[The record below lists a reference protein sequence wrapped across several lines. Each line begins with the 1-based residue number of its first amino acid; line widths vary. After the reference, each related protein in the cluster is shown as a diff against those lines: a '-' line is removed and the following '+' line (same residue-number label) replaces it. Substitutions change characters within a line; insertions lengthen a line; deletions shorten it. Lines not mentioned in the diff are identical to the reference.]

1 MAQIITS
8 VSEAVYQIKKWL
20 GVNEALEG
28 EASLKMGEAAL
39 MRNFK
44 VTAGGALK
52 KRAGSRNIAGRL
64 SRDPAPGGH
73 TAEVDTGTTSVL
85 LTETGQSTAAL
96 TMYPGIEVD
105 SVGGITLTGES
116 AEVTNGN
123 QAEHL
128 GWYYRAG
135 DGAVYKFTGVTA

>member
-8 VSEAVYQIKKWL
+8 VREGIYQIKRWL
-20 GVNEALEG
+20 GVNEAQEG
-28 EASLKMGEAAL
+28 EASLKMGEAAV

-52 KRAGSRNIAGRL
+52 KRAGSRNIAGL
-64 SRDPAPGGH
+64 MSGY

>member
-28 EASLKMGEAAL
+28 EARLKMGEAAL

-52 KRAGSRNIAGRL
+52 KRAGSRNIAGL
-64 SRDPAPGGH
+64 MSGY

-105 SVGGITLTGES
+105 SVGGITLTGE
-116 AEVTNGN
+116 AAGVTNEN

>member
-52 KRAGSRNIAGRL
+52 KRAGSRNIAGL
-64 SRDPAPGGH
+64 MSGY

-96 TMYPGIEVD
+96 TMYPAIEVD

>member
-52 KRAGSRNIAGRL
+52 NARAAEALPGS
-64 SRDPAPGGH
+64 
-73 TAEVDTGTTSVL
+73 
-85 LTETGQSTAAL
+85 
-96 TMYPGIEVD
+96 
-105 SVGGITLTGES
+105 
-116 AEVTNGN
+116 
-123 QAEHL
+123 
-128 GWYYRAG
+128 
-135 DGAVYKFTGVTA
+135 

>member
-52 KRAGSRNIAGRL
+52 KRAGSRNIAGL
-64 SRDPAPGGH
+64 MSGY

-116 AEVTNGN
+116 AEVTSEN

>member
-1 MAQIITS
+1 MAQIVTNVQERI
-8 VSEAVYQIKKWL
+8 YQIKRWL
-20 GVNEALEG
+20 GVNEAQEG
-28 EASLKMGEAAL
+28 EASLKMGEAAV

-52 KRAGSRNIAGRL
+52 KRAGSRNIAGL
-64 SRDPAPGGH
+64 MSGY

>member
-39 MRNFK
+39 MCNFK

-52 KRAGSRNIAGRL
+52 KRSGSRNIAGL
-64 SRDPAPGGH
+64 MSGY
-73 TAEVDTGTTSVL
+73 TAEVDTGTTKVL

-96 TMYPGIEVD
+96 TMYPGMEVD

-116 AEVTNGN
+116 AEVTNEN

>member
-44 VTAGGALK
+44 VTAGGALQ
-52 KRAGSRNIAGRL
+52 KRGGGRDSAGRM
-64 SRDPAPGGH
+64 SGY
-73 TAEVDTGTTSVL
+73 TAEGDTGTTSVL

-116 AEVTNGN
+116 AEVTNEN

>member
-8 VSEAVYQIKKWL
+8 VSEAVYQIKKRL

-52 KRAGSRNIAGRL
+52 KRAGSRNIAGL
-64 SRDPAPGGH
+64 MSGY

-116 AEVTNGN
+116 AGVTNEN

>member
-52 KRAGSRNIAGRL
+52 KRAGRRNIAGL
-64 SRDPAPGGH
+64 MSGY

-116 AEVTNGN
+116 AGVTNEN

>member
-1 MAQIITS
+1 MAQIIPS

-52 KRAGSRNIAGRL
+52 KRAGSRNIAGL
-64 SRDPAPGGH
+64 MSGY

>member
-1 MAQIITS
+1 MAQIIAS

-52 KRAGSRNIAGRL
+52 KRAGSRNIAGL
-64 SRDPAPGGH
+64 MSGY

-105 SVGGITLTGES
+105 SVGGITLTGEA

>member
-20 GVNEALEG
+20 GVTEALEG

-52 KRAGSRNIAGRL
+52 KRAGSRNIAGL
-64 SRDPAPGGH
+64 MSGY

-116 AEVTNGN
+116 AEVTNEN

>member
-52 KRAGSRNIAGRL
+52 KRAGSRNIAGL
-64 SRDPAPGGH
+64 MSGY

-105 SVGGITLTGES
+105 SVGGITLTGEA
-116 AEVTNGN
+116 AEVTNEN

>member
-52 KRAGSRNIAGRL
+52 KRAGSRSIAGL
-64 SRDPAPGGH
+64 MSEY
-73 TAEVDTGTTSVL
+73 TAEVDTGTTKVL
-85 LTETGQSTAAL
+85 LTETGESTASMA
-96 TMYPGIEVD
+96 MYPGIEVD
-105 SVGGITLTGES
+105 GVGGITLTGEG
-116 AEVTNGN
+116 AEVTNEN
-123 QAEHL
+123 QADYI
-128 GWYYRAG
+128 GWYLRG
-135 DGAVYKFTGVTA
+135 EDGLVYKFAGISS

>member
-52 KRAGSRNIAGRL
+52 KRAGSRNIAGL
-64 SRDPAPGGH
+64 MSGY
-73 TAEVDTGTTSVL
+73 TAEVDTGITSVL

-128 GWYYRAG
+128 GWYYGAG

>member
-52 KRAGSRNIAGRL
+52 KRAGSRNIAGL
-64 SRDPAPGGH
+64 MSGY

-116 AEVTNGN
+116 AGVTNEN

-128 GWYYRAG
+128 CWYYRAG

>member
-52 KRAGSRNIAGRL
+52 KRAGSRNIAGL
-64 SRDPAPGGH
+64 MSGY

-105 SVGGITLTGES
+105 SVGGITLTGEA
-116 AEVTNGN
+116 AEVTNEN

-135 DGAVYKFTGVTA
+135 DGAVYKFTGVSA

>member
-1 MAQIITS
+1 MAQIVTNVQERI
-8 VSEAVYQIKKWL
+8 YQIKRWL
-20 GVNEALEG
+20 GVNEAQEG
-28 EASLKMGEAAL
+28 EASLKMGEAAV

-52 KRAGSRNIAGRL
+52 KRAGSRNIAGL
-64 SRDPAPGGH
+64 MSGY

-105 SVGGITLTGES
+105 SVGGITLTGE
-116 AEVTNGN
+116 AAGVTNEN

>member
-52 KRAGSRNIAGRL
+52 KRAGSRNIAGL
-64 SRDPAPGGH
+64 MSGY

-116 AEVTNGN
+116 AGVTNEN

-135 DGAVYKFTGVTA
+135 DGAVYKFTGATA

>member
-39 MRNFK
+39 MRNFN

-52 KRAGSRNIAGRL
+52 KRAGSRNIAGL
-64 SRDPAPGGH
+64 MSGY

-116 AEVTNGN
+116 AGVTNDN

>member
-1 MAQIITS
+1 MAQLITS

-52 KRAGSRNIAGRL
+52 KRAGSRNIAGL
-64 SRDPAPGGH
+64 MSGY

>member
-44 VTAGGALK
+44 
-52 KRAGSRNIAGRL
+52 KRAGSRSIAGL
-64 SRDPAPGGH
+64 MSGY